1 MQNKLTQIKD
11 IIEEILRQMDFSG
24 EVVMEDQDPEF
35 LRANIKSPEAAYLI
49 GRGGEVLLAL
59 QEIIRAAVAK
69 KISEPVRFIVDV
81 NDYRQSHFALLKEM
95 AQRTAQ
101 EVQETGQEQWLAPMN
116 SYERRVVHLAL
127 KEIPGVKS
135 ESDGLGEERRIV
147 IRPDSS

>member
-95 AQRTAQ
+95 AQRTAH

>member
-59 QEIIRAAVAK
+59 QEIIRAAGAK

>member
-24 EVVMEDQDPEF
+24 EVVMEDQDPEV

>member
-1 MQNKLTQIKD
+1 MSNKLSQIKD
-11 IIEEILRQMDFSG
+11 IIEELLRQMDFSG
-24 EVVMEDQDPEF
+24 EVVMDDQDPDF

-59 QEIIRAAVAK
+59 QEIIRSAVAK

-81 NDYRQSHFALLKEM
+81 NDYRQSRFVLLKEM
-95 AQRTAQ
+95 AQRAAQ

-127 KEIPGVKS
+127 KEMSGIKS

-147 IRPDSS
+147 IRPAGN